1 MEKLGGSRMSNPL
14 PTVGEVEA
22 LIKAEDDAIAAA
34 QERRR
39 VLKKQLTLS
48 REMGQITEPNEEGTT
63 QRIVESDQQQDRP

>member
-1 MEKLGGSRMSNPL
+1 MSNPL

-48 REMGQITEPNEEGTT
+48 REMGEITEPNAGTT
-63 QRIVESDQQQDRP
+63 ERIVESDQQQDRP